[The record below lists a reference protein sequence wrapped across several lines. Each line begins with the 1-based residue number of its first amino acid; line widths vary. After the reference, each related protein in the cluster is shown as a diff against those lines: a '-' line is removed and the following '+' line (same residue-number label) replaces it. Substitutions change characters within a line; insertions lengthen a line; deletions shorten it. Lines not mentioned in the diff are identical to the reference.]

1 MNNKFNNI
9 LFSYIEENITIDQK
23 RLARDLERVS
33 QALPDQTKKA
43 LEATSQAMVGA
54 TETDPIEAEFQ
65 ELAKKE
71 NSDEQKVKILMS
83 LIAKKALPDITQ
95 RMQQNKEE
103 EETEEKTED
112 QKPKQSSLTY
122 SAPSFQ

>member
-1 MNNKFNNI
+1 MKNKFNNI

-33 QALPDQTKKA
+33 QSLPDQTKKA

-83 LIAKKALPDITQ
+83 LISKKALPDITQ
-95 RMQQNKEE
+95 KMQQNKE

>member
-103 EETEEKTED
+103 ETEEKTED

>member
-1 MNNKFNNI
+1 MNNKFDKT

-23 RLARDLERVS
+23 RLAQDLERVS
-33 QALPDQTKKA
+33 QSLPIQTKKA
-43 LEATSQAMVGA
+43 LETTSQALAGA

-71 NSDEQKVKILMS
+71 TTDEQKAKILMS

-95 RMQQNKEE
+95 RTQKTEQ
-103 EETEEKTED
+103 ETEE
-112 QKPKQSSLTY
+112 QKPKQSSFTY
-122 SAPSFQ
+122 SAPL